1 MTRYEAVHAIYDVI
15 NSGILHQ
22 ELEENLAEAAGCIC
36 ENSFEQCPAECLR
49 LCKLDE
55 CPHAQEWPE
64 EAEDGE

>member
-1 MTRYEAVHAIYDVI
+1 MTRFEAKRTIYEVI
-15 NSGILHQ
+15 NSGILDA

-36 ENSFEQCPAECLR
+36 ENSFEQCPWQCLQ